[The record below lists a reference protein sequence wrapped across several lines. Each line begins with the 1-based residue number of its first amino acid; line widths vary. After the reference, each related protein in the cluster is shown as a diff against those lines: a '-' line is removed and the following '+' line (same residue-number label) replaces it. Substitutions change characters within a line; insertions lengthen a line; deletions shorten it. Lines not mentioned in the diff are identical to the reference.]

1 LPAAWRNFTFQIED
15 QQMKTRFSTME
26 KKECPECNH
35 IFQGNGFDGIDA
47 HWRSKHEHLMPYEK
61 AWPLIR
67 IGKWS
72 AHPQYKE

>member
-1 LPAAWRNFTFQIED
+1 
-15 QQMKTRFSTME
+15 ME